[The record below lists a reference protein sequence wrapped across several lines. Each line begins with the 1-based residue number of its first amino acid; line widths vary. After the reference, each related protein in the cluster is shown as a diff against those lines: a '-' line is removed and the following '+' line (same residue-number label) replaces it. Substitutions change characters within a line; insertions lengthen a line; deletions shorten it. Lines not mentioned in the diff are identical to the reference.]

1 MYLCMFKVSVVFGV
15 YLFSLGQAINISI
28 KTGFILQLHVA
39 PVAPPLQRRPTFTCS
54 ICLDCI
60 VEETSTICGHI
71 FCKVC
76 IERALLT
83 TDQCP
88 MCRRKITHRGIH
100 RIHFEDPL

>member
-1 MYLCMFKVSVVFGV
+1 MS
-15 YLFSLGQAINISI
+15 N
-28 KTGFILQLHVA
+28 H
-39 PVAPPLQRRPTFTCS
+39 PLQRRPTFTCP

-60 VEETSTICGHI
+60 VEETSTSCGHI

-88 MCRRKITHRGIH
+88 MCRGKITHRGIH